1 MRALEITHELGLPDT
16 DPLRT
21 RILHLL
27 GRPGSPDQGRSLLSV
42 RSLRSSCLTQAR
54 AKAMPRRSS
63 P

>member
-27 GRPGSPDQGRSLLSV
+27 GRPGSPDQGRSLFSV
-42 RSLRSSCLTQAR
+42 KIPS
-54 AKAMPRRSS
+54 
-63 P
+63 